1 MDNIKNNL
9 KKILAYKNSIMRR
22 SSRRSGGNVSV
33 PSKYSSKS
41 SYSPSSSSLITE
53 ETVMKGGK
61 KEIIQNV
68 DIDILNDIVSNLRDH
83 AHYKTDKLPKDVKHN
98 FNQLINLVEILYD
111 TNTYHVLTDIVIKK
125 FSDLDNITPGTVGAY
140 CAGCSVETTFDGS
153 DKSCS
158 SICAGSMPIKG
169 SSDILCKHTV
179 ILANKSRKGYNFSM
193 LRSGEL
199 SNESSED
206 NNKGYVFIPHTDID
220 EFPGFTKREM
230 RKISHYGIDTVYLY
244 GYDSTGKEHYRLD
257 IKGVYDLKARKSPRG
272 HVESG
277 SSDVTNNIWLYFI
290 VLFALLLIGGFLLS
304 NYWRRGRL

>member
-1 MDNIKNNL
+1 MH
-9 KKILAYKNSIMRR
+9 R
-22 SSRRSGGNVSV
+22 SHRSRGGNVSV
-33 PSKYSSKS
+33 PSKYSRSSSYISSSKS
-41 SYSPSSSSLITE
+41 LVTE
-53 ETVMKGGK
+53 KTIVMEGGK

-68 DIDILNDIVSNLRDH
+68 DIDILNDIISNLRDH

-98 FNQLINLVEILYD
+98 FSQLINLVEILYD
-111 TNTYHVLTDIVIKK
+111 TNTYHVLTDAVTKK

-140 CAGCSVETTFDGS
+140 CAGCSVETTFDGY

-179 ILANKSRKGYNFSM
+179 VLANKGKGGYKFSM

-199 SNESSED
+199 SNDSSDD
-206 NNKGYVFIPHTDID
+206 NKKGYVFVPHTDIED
-220 EFPGFTKREM
+220 FAGFSKREM

-244 GYDSTGKEHYRLD
+244 GYDSTGKEHYQLD
-257 IKGVYDLKARKSPRG
+257 IKGVHDLKVRKSSRSE
-272 HVESG
+272 HG
-277 SSDVTNNIWLYFI
+277 SSSDGIDNIWLYFVI
-290 VLFALLLIGGFLLS
+290 LLAVLLIGGFLLS